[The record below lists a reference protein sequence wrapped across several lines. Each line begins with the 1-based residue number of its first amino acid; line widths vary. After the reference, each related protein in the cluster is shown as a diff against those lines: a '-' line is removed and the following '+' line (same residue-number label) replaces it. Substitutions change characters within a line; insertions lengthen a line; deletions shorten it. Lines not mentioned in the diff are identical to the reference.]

1 MTKEIKENIEELVQ
15 SSFQQDYNKAN
26 KVFGDIMSAKLG
38 DLLDQEQIAVANS
51 IFSNEEP
58 EVDDEYLADEAME
71 EDDEEYGDEPIIDT
85 ETGEVEEKMDW
96 GPGKADPN
104 NPITQEAPGVA
115 DAYRKLRGEKAKKKS
130 GPKGMT
136 DAQRKTQQAGVKS
149 KSGPKGMTDAQRKT
163 QQSGVKSKGKDP
175 NIASEIDAGGTKGGS
190 GVGRQ
195 DGPGKP
201 RMKKPKKITGMTDA
215 QRRAG

>member
-1 MTKEIKENIEELVQ
+1 MTKEIRENIEELVQ

-51 IFSNEEP
+51 IFSKEEP

-136 DAQRKTQQAGVKS
+136 DAQRKTQQ
-149 KSGPKGMTDAQRKT
+149 
-163 QQSGVKSKGKDP
+163 SGVKSKGKDP
-175 NIASEIDAGGTKGGS
+175 NIASEIDAGGSKGGS